1 MERCL
6 FASLKQELLSVMA
19 MRKEASKPCRVQSG
33 FVLGDAAVPK
43 GAVGF
48 WVLVLE
54 SKAEDAAS
62 LWE

>member
-1 MERCL
+1 
-6 FASLKQELLSVMA
+6 MA
-19 MRKEASKPCRVQSG
+19 MRKEASKPCRVHSG

-48 WVLVLE
+48 WVLVLG

-62 LWE
+62 SWE